1 MKITNLETIRK
12 TLAKK
17 DETDIW
23 FRLEAVIEA
32 LERTAMENG
41 RLGQETLET
50 EYTNNRTGKR
60 ERIVL
65 DLVKTAI
72 YDLDEDGDIIS
83 TIEEETYRI
92 REITIGK
99 ETIYYSANI
108 TTDELAEI
116 TGKSKAWI
124 YKLAQRFNRMPTIEE
139 IEQTK
144 PAGRPRKY

>member
-1 MKITNLETIRK
+1 MKVTNLEAIKK

-17 DETDIW
+17 DATDIW
-23 FRLEAVIEA
+23 FRLEAIIEA
-32 LERTAMENG
+32 LEQTAMENG
-41 RLGQETLET
+41 TLGQETLET

-65 DLVKTAI
+65 DLVKPAV

-92 REITIGK
+92 REIVVGK
-99 ETIYYSANI
+99 ETVYKSTNI
-108 TTDELAEI
+108 TADELAEI

-124 YKLAQRFNRMPTIEE
+124 YKLAQRFDRMPTIEE